1 MAQRLHYV
9 TAFAALLVLAPSAL
23 AQEFA
28 GVKEEGGLKFKES
41 GPGEIVVVT
50 PLVVEGRLEKP
61 VALFIKRHE
70 PEFATVRFERDF
82 WDDILRPVDPEAV
95 KRETD
100 SRPYDYVKN
109 PLLWMAVTTAV
120 VSGAATGYQAY
131 NEEWGQVKT
140 YGVTAGAAAAVAAA
154 LVVLDRGLASRARGR

>member
-1 MAQRLHYV
+1 MTRRLHYL
-9 TAFAALLVLAPSAL
+9 TIGAALLTLASAAA

-28 GVKEEGGLKFKES
+28 GVKEEGGLEFKES
-41 GPGEIVVVT
+41 GPGEIIVVT

-70 PEFATVRFERDF
+70 PEFATVRFQRDF

-95 KRETD
+95 KRATD
-100 SRPYDYVKN
+100 ARPYDYVKN

-140 YGVTAGAAAAVAAA
+140 YGVTAGVAAAAAAA
-154 LVVLDRGLASRARGR
+154 LVVLDRGLASRGR